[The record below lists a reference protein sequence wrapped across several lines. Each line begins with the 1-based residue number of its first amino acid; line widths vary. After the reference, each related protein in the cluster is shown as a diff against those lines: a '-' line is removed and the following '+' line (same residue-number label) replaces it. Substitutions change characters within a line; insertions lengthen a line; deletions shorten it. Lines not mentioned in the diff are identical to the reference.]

1 MVKPELAQW
10 VLEGLRAD
18 GKVTQAEINS
28 ILARLPQEIAAIEA
42 RLASL
47 RGSGAAA
54 SKPAPSARPAAA
66 AVKASAPKSSAT
78 KKSSGSKS
86 KGHVR
91 GPAGTLIVLLRSL
104 PEKAHARI
112 HEIRAKQGLRAA
124 IDAARAEAK

>member
-66 AVKASAPKSSAT
+66 AVKASAPK
-78 KKSSGSKS
+78 KSSGSKS